1 MVSKNNRIERME
13 QAAERQSHFGIRK
26 LTIGAASVLLGTTL
40 WLGNNANVAKADTNA
55 DKGDID
61 KANQETANPIQ
72 SGAASAKKAVV
83 VANNDSAKTTETA
96 KDANAINEVP
106 KTLQEQTVQ
115 SSADATQNQKS
126 TKDVSKDG
134 NVVSTDK
141 SINETLKRGT
151 DIQVENGTKNTQT
164 KQTEQSVQQSTAN
177 KVTESINNAAQSG
190 KQTAANTISQDL
202 NKAAKEGKSKSAD
215 QLTNSGVNLITK
227 DQLASNTNSA
237 QATVKNNQTDKT
249 QDLKLGDLS
258 SGLTAEELQ
267 ANIVRGNAA
276 LVNNANATKFL
287 EQSKTIDPTKQLTTA
302 QLAKLNALGFNNVL
316 AAVPTV
322 QQLLKLMME
331 AQRLL
336 RVFRNY
342 KTL

>member
-151 DIQVENGTKNTQT
+151 DIQVENGTKIL
-164 KQTEQSVQQSTAN
+164 KQN
-177 KVTESINNAAQSG
+177 K
-190 KQTAANTISQDL
+190 
-202 NKAAKEGKSKSAD
+202 
-215 QLTNSGVNLITK
+215 
-227 DQLASNTNSA
+227 
-237 QATVKNNQTDKT
+237 
-249 QDLKLGDLS
+249 
-258 SGLTAEELQ
+258 
-267 ANIVRGNAA
+267 
-276 LVNNANATKFL
+276 
-287 EQSKTIDPTKQLTTA
+287 QSKVY
-302 QLAKLNALGFNNVL
+302 NNL
-316 AAVPTV
+316 P
-322 QQLLKLMME
+322 QIKLLKVLIM
-331 AQRLL
+331 LL
-336 RVFRNY
+336 KVVNKPLQIQLV
-342 KTL
+342 KT

>member
-164 KQTEQSVQQSTAN
+164 KQTEQFQS
-177 KVTESINNAAQSG
+177 
-190 KQTAANTISQDL
+190 L
-202 NKAAKEGKSKSAD
+202 
-215 QLTNSGVNLITK
+215 
-227 DQLASNTNSA
+227 
-237 QATVKNNQTDKT
+237 
-249 QDLKLGDLS
+249 
-258 SGLTAEELQ
+258 
-267 ANIVRGNAA
+267 R
-276 LVNNANATKFL
+276 
-287 EQSKTIDPTKQLTTA
+287 
-302 QLAKLNALGFNNVL
+302 
-316 AAVPTV
+316 
-322 QQLLKLMME
+322 LMYF
-331 AQRLL
+331 QVSL
-336 RVFRNY
+336 
-342 KTL
+342 